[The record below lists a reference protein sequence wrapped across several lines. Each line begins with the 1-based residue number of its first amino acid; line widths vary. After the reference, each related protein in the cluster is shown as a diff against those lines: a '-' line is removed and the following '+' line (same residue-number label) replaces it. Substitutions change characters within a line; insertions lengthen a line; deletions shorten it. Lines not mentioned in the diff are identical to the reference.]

1 MKMPVIVF
9 LLTAM
14 IQTAAL
20 GAESDVIIHGPQ
32 NGLGDSDV
40 FALTVIGERLWAGTA
55 NGLSCLERGAD
66 RWQTFRRD
74 GGPGRNF
81 ITCLARDGKMLW
93 VGTEQGLA
101 LFDMERRKWAD
112 LTMGKTPLGKRYIS
126 ALLVERDHVWVGLW
140 RLGLYRLDKLGKK
153 GRGAAPVELP
163 ATKAGKP
170 RSAYALADGGDSV
183 YVGTERGLLIH
194 GKADKSW
201 RDITIADGLA
211 SNMISTL
218 TNDGN
223 TLWIGTG
230 AGPARYHKAT
240 AKLSV
245 WTASKVHRD
254 RKANTTTY
262 MPSARGCRI
271 AHSVIATI
279 LVDGD
284 RIWIG
289 SFRKGIVGFDK
300 RSDKWLDRQ
309 MSLGGLRAKGA
320 HAIAVQGDRM
330 WWATPTTYY
339 GKGLLLISKKQMF
352 P

>member
-1 MKMPVIVF
+1 MKTPAIIF
-9 LLTAM
+9 LLATT
-14 IQTAAL
+14 ISSAAL

-40 FALTVIGERLWAGTA
+40 FALTVIGKRLWAGTA
-55 NGLSCLERGAD
+55 NGLSCLEPGAD
-66 RWQTFRRD
+66 RWKTFRRD
-74 GGPGRNF
+74 GGPGRNL
-81 ITCLARDGKMLW
+81 ITCLARDGNMLW
-93 VGTEQGLA
+93 VGTERGLA

-112 LTMGKTPLGKRYIS
+112 PTAGKTPLSKSYIS
-126 ALLVERDHVWVGLW
+126 AVLVDRDCVWVGLW
-140 RLGLYRLDKLGKK
+140 RLGLYRVVK
-153 GRGAAPVELP
+153 RGSAAVPVKLP

-170 RSAYALADGGDSV
+170 RSAYALTADGNSV
-183 YVGTERGLLIH
+183 YVGTEHGLLIYR
-194 GKADKSW
+194 KADKSW
-201 RDITIADGLA
+201 RNITIADGLA
-211 SNMISTL
+211 SNIISTL

-223 TLWIGTG
+223 MLWLGTG
-230 AGPARYHKAT
+230 VGPARYHKAT

-245 WTASKVHRD
+245 WTASRVHRD

-271 AHSVIATI
+271 AHGMIATI

-300 RSDKWLDRQ
+300 RSDKWIDRQ
-309 MSLGGLRAKGA
+309 MGLGSLRAKGA

-330 WWATPTTYY
+330 WWATPTSYY
-339 GKGLLLISKKQMF
+339 GKGLLLISKKNMF